1 MNPISLNIHGIHP
14 YSYVNGP
21 GKRCVIHFQGCT
33 LACPGC
39 FNPESHALDGGT
51 RMTLVELLEYIPQ
64 DVEGVTLSGGE
75 PFQQIEGLLVLVKA
89 LNIRNLSVVL
99 FTGFTVEELRKMPL
113 AGNVLR
119 YVDVLIDG
127 RFEESVPLSELMAGS
142 RNQTVHLL
150 SCRYTL
156 EDFKAKQVEIT
167 LNSDGTMQITG
178 FPSNTLLESITI
190 TKGESV

>member
-1 MNPISLNIHGIHP
+1 
-14 YSYVNGP
+14 
-21 GKRCVIHFQGCT
+21 
-33 LACPGC
+33 
-39 FNPESHALDGGT
+39 
-51 RMTLVELLEYIPQ
+51 MTLVELLEYIPQ